1 MNLLNLNSEIRG
13 LSRKLI
19 DDNEII
25 AKKEHAWSTVLRDPW
40 AEAIPKLNSVCPF
53 FTEREESLHV
63 GDSNVSQIIDR
74 ALEHHQRCIPYTSSK
89 EDSLCF
95 HIVFY
100 ELISLRE
107 DEDLEDEIWKH
118 GKLHSDNART
128 RSRRFRESACTVS
141 LKSCELSPKPEL
153 SNKLATGYCNSG
165 S

>member
-19 DDNEII
+19 DNDEIM
-25 AKKEHAWSTVLRDPW
+25 AMNEHAWSTVLRDPW
-40 AEAIPKLNSVCPF
+40 AEAIPKLNSICPF

-63 GDSNVSQIIDR
+63 GDLDVSRIIDR
-74 ALEHHQRCIPYTSSK
+74 ALVHHQTCTPYTPSK

-107 DEDLEDEIWKH
+107 DEDLGDEIWKH
-118 GKLHSDNART
+118 GKLHSYNVRT

-141 LKSCELSPKPEL
+141 YNSSTLSHR
-153 SNKLATGYCNSG
+153 NQY
-165 S
+165 